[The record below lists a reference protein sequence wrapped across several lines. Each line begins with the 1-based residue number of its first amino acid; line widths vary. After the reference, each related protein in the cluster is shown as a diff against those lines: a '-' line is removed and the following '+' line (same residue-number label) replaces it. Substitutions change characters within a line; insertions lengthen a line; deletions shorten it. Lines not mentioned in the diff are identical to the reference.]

1 MSTEWMADGKCREIP
16 SGNVLPAR
24 WRRVIIAQRICA
36 TCPVASQC
44 LEYALENHVDHG
56 IWAAAQNESVVA
68 SFANVAVGAYSTL
81 TLPSA
86 PSRVRVR
93 AQHLP
98 KVATTICSKPFAPRP
113 VSHCAT
119 YTPISSTIVRS
130 SPSSTIAMR

>member
-1 MSTEWMADGKCREIP
+1 MSTEWMAMVSAANTQRERSSREMA
-16 SGNVLPAR
+16 SGDH
-24 WRRVIIAQRICA
+24 CA
-36 TCPVASQC
+36 TNLRHLSRSEPVPR
-44 LEYALENHVDHG
+44 YALENHVDHG

-86 PSRVRVR
+86 PFACSS
-93 AQHLP
+93 ACSTSP
-98 KVATTICSKPFAPRP
+98 KVATTICSKPFRATP

-130 SPSSTIAMR
+130 FTSSTIAMR